1 MTLVLGSQT
10 TSHQKSR
17 LLKRKGSDRIIV
29 KSSASSV
36 RPNPTER
43 FNKVLGDSNVEPP
56 TTKLTIVRSL
66 PMILLPDNLQKD
78 QISLNLDF
86 LKLPYKNR
94 ICQRQCYCPKN
105 KSSLTCDIVL
115 LYLKNFRCLILGMQ
129 LSPHSR
135 TSDNYSF

>member
-1 MTLVLGSQT
+1 MNDRWHILPE
-10 TSHQKSR
+10 
-17 LLKRKGSDRIIV
+17 DRI
-29 KSSASSV
+29 
-36 RPNPTER
+36 
-43 FNKVLGDSNVEPP
+43 
-56 TTKLTIVRSL
+56 SL
-66 PMILLPDNLQKD
+66 IFDLLRL
-78 QISLNLDF
+78 S
-86 LKLPYKNR
+86 YKNR